1 MLSRFSELN
10 STSVGVETLNVALEK
25 AVIAENDEAFR
36 VQELTEKL
44 DSMNAAREKISNT
57 YASISGSHIP
67 WRTAFDP
74 LLNFA
79 VPGLQLSLATA
90 DPEKR
95 QVVITGL
102 ANDVGDVVSYR
113 AQVEVINSPSDL
125 ISTSLQQVE
134 NGLQYNAEFMLK

>member
-1 MLSRFSELN
+1 
-10 STSVGVETLNVALEK
+10 
-25 AVIAENDEAFR
+25 
-36 VQELTEKL
+36 
-44 DSMNAAREKISNT
+44 MNAAREKISNT

-67 WRTAFDP
+67 WRTAVDP

-95 QVVITGL
+95 QVMIAGL
-102 ANDVGDVVSYR
+102 ANDMGDVVSYR
-113 AQVEVINSPSDL
+113 VQVEVINSPLDL
-125 ISTSLQQVE
+125 ISTTLEQVE